1 MRGLT
6 IVLLC
11 FWITISNAQVMTSKD
26 IDSFNSYG
34 QKKFHKAPKRIYIA
48 SFKVFY
54 QVYISDEHK
63 HNKHDKA
70 PGHEFEATLTEIDVV
85 DFQSITDELYLYF
98 IDTLVKSGYEVIQF
112 RSVKNLNYFKGWE
125 EHKGGEVSHSH
136 IEGYLLSRPSGY
148 THYEHKDNQKISFV
162 DDWPRLSNE
171 LDSAIIMDV
180 EFVLPFVQT
189 KHSKTGYEG
198 HHISDAH
205 LQLNLAPE
213 VGGHDASATARTE
226 IKIMYGNL
234 YGVSAIS
241 TIASWLKHQ
250 HNIEGVLKTD
260 KLEPKK
266 ETVQPK
272 YYNLVFDQE
281 GIDKVTHHV
290 DCDKEMYKKASVGEM
305 KAFSR
310 FVLQEFLKYSGGK

>member
-1 MRGLT
+1 MRGFLM
-6 IVLLC
+6 VLACCLLGV
-11 FWITISNAQVMTSKD
+11 SNAQVMSSKD

-34 QKKFHKAPKRIYIA
+34 QKKFHKAPKRVYIA

-63 HNKHDKA
+63 HNKHDKM
-70 PGHEFEATLTEIDVV
+70 PSHEFEATLAGVDVP
-85 DFQSITDELYLYF
+85 DFQNITDELYRYF
-98 IDTLVKSGYEVIQF
+98 IDTLTQGGYQIIPF
-112 RSVKNLNYFKGWE
+112 DSVKNLNYFKGWE
-125 EHKGGEVSHSH
+125 EHKGGEVTHSH
-136 IEGYLLSRPSGY
+136 IEGYLLSRPSNY
-148 THYEHKDNQKISFV
+148 THYEHQDNQKISFV

-171 LDSAIIMDV
+171 LDSAVIIDV

-198 HHISDAH
+198 HHIADAH

-213 VGGHDASATARTE
+213 VGGDDASATARTE

-241 TIASWLKHQ
+241 AIASWLKHSK
-250 HNIEGVLKTD
+250 NITGVLKSEQ
-260 KLEPKK
+260 LVPKAN
-266 ETVQPK
+266 EAQPN
-272 YYNLVFDQE
+272 YYSLVFDQE
-281 GIDKVTHHV
+281 GIAKVTHHV
-290 DCDKEMYKKASVGEM
+290 ECDKEQYKKSTLMEM

-310 FVLQEFLKYSGGK
+310 LVLQDFLKNSGGK